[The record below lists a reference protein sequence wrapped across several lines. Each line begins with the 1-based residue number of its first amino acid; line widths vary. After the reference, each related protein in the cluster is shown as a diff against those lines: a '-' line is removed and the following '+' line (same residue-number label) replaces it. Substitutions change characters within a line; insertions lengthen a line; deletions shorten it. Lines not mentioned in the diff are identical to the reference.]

1 MPSIFIG
8 DTTDRV
14 VAEKVAAELVHSQIE
29 FSYKYTGNHE
39 FKVDDIERNTL
50 TSIIEQVERNVYD

>member
-14 VAEKVAAELVHSQIE
+14 VAEKVAAELVHSRTD
-29 FSYKYTGNHE
+29 FSYKYTGRYE
-39 FKVDDIERNTL
+39 FTVDDSERNTL
-50 TSIIEQVERNVYD
+50 ASIIEQVEANVYD